1 MTTFKT
7 RARTL
12 DMLGR
17 QQIAG
22 IPTAI
27 SELFKNAH
35 DAYADR
41 AEIDYY
47 RSDRLFVLRD
57 DGMGMTQ
64 PEFVERWLT
73 IGTESKIDSAGNS
86 SSPRRDADQSV
97 RPMLGEK
104 GIGRLAIATIGP
116 QVLVLTRA
124 KHGESLSDLTAAFVN
139 WSLYECPG
147 VDLDEIRIPIR
158 TFSGGELPSH
168 EDVSLM
174 MEEFRENSERLRE
187 TIGEEVYA
195 RIRNELHGFNI
206 DPQDIDSYLGE
217 PTLGGT
223 GSGTHFIISPASE
236 LLSLD
241 IDGERGVDKA
251 TPLTKALLGFTNTMT
266 PDHSSPAIRVAFRD
280 HRTDDVAYDLI
291 ADSEF
296 FTPDEFGN
304 ADHQIKGQVD
314 EHGQFK
320 GTVSIYGEHIEDHV
334 IPWRR
339 ADGNQT
345 SCGPFTIHFAA
356 IEAVGRHSTLPDED
370 HAQMVGKMNK
380 IGGLYI
386 YRDGVRILP
395 YGNTDYDWLGIE
407 FHRTKS
413 AYYYYFSHRK
423 MFGVIEINSHHNR
436 NLQEKAGREGFRE
449 NKAYRQFKNILENFF
464 LQVAADFF
472 RSEGVH
478 SEKFEERKAELE
490 KTELDRRRRERFV
503 SARKSKFAKELI
515 LFFDRVSSNDP
526 QEEACRLRQEVCEKV
541 ERACHIAD
549 PNQVAQEVI
558 EVERYARAEIRKL
571 ESRYK
576 ISRPRIGLSKA
587 MQKEWRDY
595 TAEFSELTEN
605 VFRPTRQ
612 SIEEIVGDQIA
623 RACIEVDRR
632 RRAEAALDELMQQ
645 AKKEARDRGTSVKQE
660 ADRVATEVRGV
671 ASACIRE
678 VEDELRAVISEFQ
691 RTDASHLTDQD
702 FVAKRNALESRIQ
715 KVSEDRTALLDSL
728 LAQLAAI
735 DLTGDT
741 SVLDQLVAVEQ
752 RNLLLEEEAE
762 ADLQLAQLGMAV
774 KIINHEFNATVRSL
788 RNNLR
793 RLKEWADIN
802 EDLEGLYRSIRA
814 SFDHLDGYMTLF
826 TPLQRRLYRQAVDI
840 RGSDIHEFLGDLF
853 QERFSRHGIMFAR
866 TDAFSN
872 ARIRGFPSSFYPVFV
887 NLVDNSI
894 YWLSQQNPSLDRR
907 IELDARNGKLFI
919 SDTGPGIPA
928 RDRENVFESGFT
940 RKPGGGGMGL
950 HISRETL
957 RRVNYD
963 LALVHEKDGSGA
975 VFVIR
980 PLRSKEQE
988 EQHERIPSAL

>member
-64 PEFVERWLT
+64 PEFIERWLT
-73 IGTESKIDSAGNS
+73 IGTESKIGSARTS
-86 SSPRRDADQSV
+86 SFPRRDADQKI

-116 QVLVLTRA
+116 QVLVFTRA
-124 KHGESLSDLTAAFVN
+124 KREEFLSDLTVAFVN

-147 VDLDEIRIPIR
+147 VDLDDIRIPIR
-158 TFSGGELPSH
+158 TFSNGELPSH
-168 EDVSLM
+168 EDISLM
-174 MEEFRENSERLRE
+174 LAEFRENSERLRG
-187 TIGEEVYA
+187 TIGEDIYA
-195 RIRNELHGFNI
+195 RISNELQEFNI
-206 DPQDIDSYLGE
+206 DPKDINSYLGE
-217 PTLGGT
+217 PTLSGT
-223 GSGTHFIISPASE
+223 GSGTHFIISPASD
-236 LLSLD
+236 LLPLD
-241 IDGERGVDKA
+241 IDGERSVDRA
-251 TPLTKALLGFTNTMT
+251 TPLVKALLGFTNTMI
-266 PDHSSPAIRVAFRD
+266 PNHSSPVIRVAFRD
-280 HRTDDVAYDLI
+280 HRTDDFVDEFI
-291 ADSEF
+291 ADREF
-296 FTPDEFGN
+296 FTPDEFEN
-304 ADHQIKGQVD
+304 ADHQIRGRVD
-314 EHGQFK
+314 EYGQFR
-320 GTVSIYGEHIEDHV
+320 GTVSIYGESIENHV
-334 IPWRR
+334 IPWRG
-339 ADGNQT
+339 ADGSPT
-345 SCGPFTIHFAA
+345 ACGPFTTNFAA
-356 IEAVGRHSTLPDED
+356 IEGKGRHSTLPAED
-370 HAQMVGKMNK
+370 HARMAEKMNK
-380 IGGLYI
+380 IGGPYI

-395 YGNTDYDWLGIE
+395 YGDTDYDWLDIE
-407 FHRTKS
+407 FRRTKS

-423 MFGVIEINSHHNR
+423 MFGAIEIDSLYNR

-449 NKAYRQFKNILENFF
+449 NKAYRQFKSILKNFF

-472 RSEGVH
+472 RKEGVYNA
-478 SEKFEERKAELE
+478 KFEDRKEELKKAEQ
-490 KTELDRRRRERFV
+490 DRRRREKLV
-503 SARKSKFAKELI
+503 SVKRSQFAKDMRS
-515 LFFDRVSSNDP
+515 FFGHISSNAP
-526 QEEACRLRQEVCEKV
+526 QEEALRLGEEISEKIEQACRITDPRQAAEEVL
-541 ERACHIAD
+541 
-549 PNQVAQEVI
+549 
-558 EVERYARAEIRKL
+558 EVERHARAELKKL
-571 ESRYK
+571 QSRYK

-595 TAEFSELTEN
+595 TATLSDLTEN
-605 VFRPTRQ
+605 VFRPAQRL
-612 SIEEIVGDQIA
+612 IEDIIGDQVVRA
-623 RACIEVDRR
+623 RIEVDRR
-632 RRAEAALDELMQQ
+632 LRAEAALDELTKQ
-645 AKKEARDRGTSVKQE
+645 AKKETRDRSASVRQE
-660 ADRVATEVRGV
+660 ADRVAIEVRGV

-741 SVLDQLVAVEQ
+741 SILDQLVAVEQ
-752 RNLLLEEEAE
+752 KNLLLEEEAE

-774 KIINHEFNATVRSL
+774 EIINHEFNATVRSL

-793 RLKEWADIN
+793 RLKAWADIN

-814 SFDHLDGYMTLF
+814 SFDHLDGYLTLF

-853 QERFSRHGIMFAR
+853 QERFARHGITFAR
-866 TDAFSN
+866 TNAFSK

-907 IELDARNGKLFI
+907 IELDARDGKLLI
-919 SDTGPGIPA
+919 SDTGPGVAA
-928 RDRENVFESGFT
+928 RDREDIFEFGFT
-940 RKPGGGGMGL
+940 RKPGGRGMGL

-957 RRVNYD
+957 RRVDYD
-963 LALVHEKDGSGA
+963 LVLVHERDGNGST
-975 VFVIR
+975 FVIR
-980 PLRSKEQE
+980 PVRSETQE
-988 EQHERIPSAL
+988 EQQ

>member
-1 MTTFKT
+1 MTAFKT

-64 PEFVERWLT
+64 PEFIGRWLT
-73 IGTESKIDSAGNS
+73 IGTESKLDPAGTS
-86 SSPRRDADQSV
+86 SFPRRDVDQEI

-124 KHGESLSDLTAAFVN
+124 RRGESLSDLTAAFVN
-139 WSLYECPG
+139 WSLYECSG
-147 VDLDEIRIPIR
+147 VDLDDIRIPIR
-158 TFSGGELPSH
+158 TFPDGELPSH

-174 MEEFRENSERLRE
+174 VAEFRGNSERLRD
-187 TIGEEVYA
+187 TIGEEAYA
-195 RIRNELHGFNI
+195 RISDELHGFDI
-206 DPQDIDSYLGE
+206 DPRDIDSYLGE
-217 PTLGGT
+217 PTLGGK
-223 GSGTHFIISPASE
+223 GSGTHFIISPASD
-236 LLSLD
+236 LLPLD
-241 IDGERGVDKA
+241 IDGEPSIDKA
-251 TPLTKALLGFTNTMT
+251 TPLIKALLGFTNTMT
-266 PDHSSPAIRVAFRD
+266 PDHASPAIRVAFRD
-280 HRTDDVAYDLI
+280 HRTDDAADDLI

-296 FTPDEFGN
+296 FTPNEFRN
-304 ADHQIKGQVD
+304 ADHQIRGRVD
-314 EHGQFK
+314 EYGQFK
-320 GTVSIYGEHIEDHV
+320 GTVSIYGESIEDHV
-334 IPWRR
+334 IPWRG

-345 SCGPFTIHFAA
+345 ACGSFTINFAA
-356 IEAVGRHSTLPDED
+356 IEGAGRHSTLPAED
-370 HAQMVGKMNK
+370 HARMAGKMNK

-395 YGNTDYDWLGIE
+395 YGDTDYDWLDIE

-423 MFGVIEINSHHNR
+423 MFGVIEIDSRHNR

-449 NKAYRQFKNILENFF
+449 NKAYRQFKGILKNFF
-464 LQVAADFF
+464 LQMATDFF
-472 RSEGVH
+472 RSEGIH

-490 KTELDRRRRERFV
+490 KTELDRRRRERLV
-503 SARKSKFAKELI
+503 SVRKSKFAEELNS
-515 LFFDRVSSNDP
+515 FFDRVSSNEP
-526 QEEACRLRQEVCEKV
+526 QEEALRLGQEVSEKV
-541 ERACHIAD
+541 ERACRIAD
-549 PNQVAQEVI
+549 PKQVAEEVI
-558 EVERYARAEIRKL
+558 EVERYARAELSNL

-595 TAEFSELTEN
+595 TAMFSGLMEN
-605 VFRPTRQ
+605 VFRPTQ
-612 SIEEIVGDQIA
+612 QLIEDIVGDQVAKA
-623 RACIEVDRR
+623 RIEVDRR

-645 AKKEARDRGTSVKQE
+645 AKRETRDRSASLRQE
-660 ADRVATEVRGV
+660 ADRVSTEVRGV

-678 VEDELRAVISEFQ
+678 VEDELRAVFSEFQ
-691 RTDASHLTDQD
+691 QTDASRLTDQD

-728 LAQLAAI
+728 LAQLATI
-735 DLTGDT
+735 DLSGDT
-741 SVLDQLVAVEQ
+741 STLDQLVAVEQ
-752 RNLLLEEEAE
+752 RNMLLEEEAE

-774 KIINHEFNATVRSL
+774 EIINHEFNATVRSL

-793 RLKEWADIN
+793 RLKAWADVN
-802 EDLEGLYRSIRA
+802 EDLESLYRSIRA
-814 SFDHLDGYMTLF
+814 SFDHLDGYLTLF

-840 RGSDIHEFLGDLF
+840 RGSDVHEFLGDLF
-853 QERFSRHGIMFAR
+853 QERFARHGITFAQ
-866 TDAFSN
+866 TDAFSKSQ
-872 ARIRGFPSSFYPVFV
+872 IRGFPSSFYPVFV

-894 YWLSQQNPSLDRR
+894 YWLSQQNPSRDRR
-907 IELDARNGKLFI
+907 IELDARDGEMLI
-919 SDTGPGIPA
+919 LDTGPGVAA
-928 RDRENVFESGFT
+928 RDREDIFEFGFT
-940 RKPGGGGMGL
+940 RKPGGRGMGL
-950 HISRETL
+950 YISRATL
-957 RRVNYD
+957 RRVGYD
-963 LALVHEKDGSGA
+963 LVLVHERDGNGST
-975 VFVIR
+975 FVIR
-980 PLRSKEQE
+980 PVRSEEQE
-988 EQHERIPSAL
+988 EQQ

>member
-35 DAYADR
+35 DAYADH

-64 PEFVERWLT
+64 EEFVERWLT

-86 SSPRRDADQSV
+86 SSRWRDVDQKI

-124 KHGESLSDLTAAFVN
+124 KRGESLSDLTAAFVN

-147 VDLDEIRIPIR
+147 VDLDDIRIPIR
-158 TFSGGELPSH
+158 TFFDGELPSH
-168 EDVSLM
+168 EDISLM
-174 MEEFRENSERLRE
+174 VAEFRENSERLKD
-187 TIGEEVYA
+187 TIGEKIYA
-195 RIRNELHGFNI
+195 RISHELQEFDI
-206 DPQDIDSYLGE
+206 DPKDINTYLGR

-223 GSGTHFIISPASE
+223 GSGTHFIISPASD
-236 LLSLD
+236 LLPLD
-241 IDGERGVDKA
+241 IDGERNVDKA
-251 TPLTKALLGFTNTMT
+251 TPLVKALLGFTNTMT
-266 PDHSSPAIRVAFRD
+266 PNHVSPVIRVAFRD
-280 HRTDDVAYDLI
+280 HKTDDIVDELI
-291 ADSEF
+291 ADREF
-296 FTPDEFGN
+296 FTPDEFEN
-304 ADHQIKGQVD
+304 ADHQIRGRVD
-314 EHGQFK
+314 EYGQFR
-320 GTVSIYGEHIEDHV
+320 GTVSIYGESIEGHV
-334 IPWRR
+334 IPWRG
-339 ADGNQT
+339 ADGRPT
-345 SCGPFTIHFAA
+345 TCGPFIINFATIEGA
-356 IEAVGRHSTLPDED
+356 GRHSTLPAED
-370 HAQMVGKMNK
+370 HARMTQKMDK

-386 YRDGVRILP
+386 YRDRVRILP
-395 YGNTDYDWLGIE
+395 YGDTDYDWLDIE
-407 FHRTKS
+407 FRRTKS

-423 MFGVIEINSHHNR
+423 MFGVIEIDSLHNQ

-449 NKAYRQFKNILENFF
+449 NKAYRQFKSILKNFF

-472 RSEGVH
+472 RKEGIH
-478 SEKFEERKAELE
+478 SEKFKERKEALGKAEQ
-490 KTELDRRRRERFV
+490 DRRRREKLV
-503 SARKSKFAKELI
+503 SVKRTKFAKDMKS
-515 LFFDRVSSNDP
+515 FFDRISSNTP
-526 QEEACRLRQEVCEKV
+526 QEEALRLGEEISEKIEQACRITDPKQAAEEVL
-541 ERACHIAD
+541 
-549 PNQVAQEVI
+549 
-558 EVERYARAEIRKL
+558 EVERYARVEFHKI
-571 ESRYK
+571 ESRYR
-576 ISRPRIGLSKA
+576 ILRPRIGLSKA
-587 MQKEWRDY
+587 MQNEWRDY
-595 TAEFSELTEN
+595 TATFSELMEN
-605 VFRPTRQ
+605 VFQPTQ
-612 SIEEIVGDQIA
+612 QLIENIIGDQVVKA
-623 RACIEVDRR
+623 RIEVDRR
-632 RRAEAALDELMQQ
+632 LRAEAALDELTKQ
-645 AKKEARDRGTSVKQE
+645 AKKETRDRGASVRQE

-774 KIINHEFNATVRSL
+774 EIINHEFNATVRSL

-793 RLKEWADIN
+793 RLKEWADVN

-814 SFDHLDGYMTLF
+814 SFDHLDGYLTLF

-853 QERFSRHGIMFAR
+853 QERFSRHSIMFAR

-907 IELDARNGKLFI
+907 IELDARNGELLI

-928 RDRENVFESGFT
+928 RDRDDVFEFGFT
-940 RKPGGGGMGL
+940 RKPGGRGMGL

-963 LALVHEKDGSGA
+963 LALVYERDGDGSI
-975 VFVIR
+975 FVIR
-980 PLRSKEQE
+980 PIRSERQE
-988 EQHERIPSAL
+988 EQQ